1 MDSPDQAAEE
11 IPILLADAHP
21 VVRAGIRAI
30 LNNTPDIRIVGEA
43 ENGFDVQQLV
53 AELMPRVL
61 ILDLQMPGPKPAD
74 LALWVCQNYPGTEVI
89 ILTAHVRDAY
99 LSIMMD
105 AGVSG
110 FLLKNEPS
118 QNLIVAIRR
127 AARSES
133 LFSNDQ
139 LERALRWRR
148 DVGAKWFSLSQK
160 EKTALRLMMLGKNNA
175 SLAVEMKVTS
185 KTAAYH
191 ITNIL
196 TKLDVKSRSEAIA
209 WVNKFAPMNLEEIL
223 DSDGLP

>member
-1 MDSPDQAAEE
+1 MVLMDSPDPADEE

-43 ENGFDVQQLV
+43 ENGFDVQQLIS
-53 AELMPRVL
+53 ELMPSVL

-74 LALWVCQNYPGTEVI
+74 LALWVCQNYPGTDVI

-99 LSIMMD
+99 LSIMLD

-118 QNLIVAIRR
+118 QNLITAIRR

-139 LERALRWRR
+139 LERELRWHNE
-148 DVGAKWFSLSQK
+148 VGVKWFSLSQK
-160 EKTALRLMMLGKNNA
+160 EKEILRLMTMGKNNA
-175 SLAVEMKVTS
+175 SLAVEMKVAS
-185 KTAAYH
+185 KTIAYH
-191 ITNIL
+191 LTNIF
-196 TKLDVKSRSEAIA
+196 TKLDVNSRSEAIA
-209 WVNKFAPMNLEEIL
+209 WVNKCAPRNLEEIR
-223 DSDGLP
+223 S

>member
-1 MDSPDQAAEE
+1 MDSLNQADED
-11 IPILLADAHP
+11 ISVLLADAHP
-21 VVRAGIRAI
+21 VIRAGIRAI
-30 LNNTPDIRIVGEA
+30 LNNTPDIRIVGDA
-43 ENGFDVQQLV
+43 ENGFDVQQLIS
-53 AELMPRVL
+53 ELMPRVL

-148 DVGAKWFSLSQK
+148 EVGEKWFSLSQK

-175 SLAVEMKVTS
+175 SLAAEMKVTS

-196 TKLDVKSRSEAIA
+196 TNLGVKSRNEAIA
-209 WVNKFAPMNLEEIL
+209 WVNQFAPMDIEGIL
-223 DSDGLP
+223 GPGSWL